1 MTSEENPLIRG
12 ILDDARKKADAIIG
26 KANEEAA
33 SIISEGGKRA
43 EKERTSAEKSYALR
57 LEQIK
62 LREESAKRNID
73 RLSELKNLD
82 SSYKEIM
89 AEVERRIDKRMGE
102 PGFSDVIVD
111 WIAEAAIGLDRKEA
125 RVSFSEKTPVTVD
138 MLREAEQLVRKETGA
153 SVSLT
158 LDTERLSGAGVVLSS
173 TDGKVSY
180 NNQLDVRMRRYSRDI
195 RKIVQ
200 EENARQNSR

>member
-62 LREESAKRNID
+62 LREESARKNID
-73 RLSELKNLD
+73 RLSELRSLD
-82 SSYKEIM
+82 AAYTQVMEEVSRRLEAAMADPSFSS
-89 AEVERRIDKRMGE
+89 VL
-102 PGFSDVIVD
+102 VD
-111 WIAEAAIGLDRKEA
+111 WIAEAVIGLDRKEA
-125 RVSFSEKTPVTVD
+125 RVAFSQRTPVDEDT
-138 MLREAEQLVRKETGA
+138 LRRAEERVKEMVGA
-153 SVSLT
+153 DVSLSI
-158 LDTERLSGAGVVLSS
+158 DPKRLSGPGIVVTSI
-173 TDGKVSY
+173 DGKVSY
-180 NNQLDVRMRRYSRDI
+180 NNQLDVRIRRFQRDI
-195 RKIVQ
+195 KRIIQ
-200 EENARQNSR
+200 EENARENSR

>member
-43 EKERTSAEKSYALR
+43 EKERSSAEKSYALR

-89 AEVERRIDKRMGE
+89 AEVERRIDKRMSE

-111 WIAEAAIGLDRKEA
+111 WIAEAAIGLDRKDA
-125 RVSFSEKTPVTVD
+125 KVAFSVRTPVTD
-138 MLREAEQLVRKETGA
+138 EILQRAEKKVLDLTGA
-153 SVSLT
+153 EVNLT
-158 LDTERLSGAGVVLSS
+158 IDPVRISGAGVMLSS
-173 TDGKVSY
+173 MDGKVSY
-180 NNQLDVRMRRYSRDI
+180 NNQLGVRIRRYQRDI
-195 RKIVQ
+195 KRIVQ
-200 EENARQNSR
+200 EENARENSR